1 MAEKYWIEDLRQKVT
16 GLFSELGKANR
27 LNEKAFIK
35 AFMEKYPE
43 DYNALVSEW
52 EQKVI
57 KFKKK
62 NRRGHP
68 VTHPIRPEKILSNMY
83 RNYYY
88 KFRKKPGQKSRRK
101 RNIQKFISEM
111 ENYGYPAYVA
121 ENILNREFKSDMI
134 NQKWVTD
141 VSEFKYGVGE
151 DDKKGKLYLSVILDL
166 CDRRPVAFVYSTR
179 NDNRLVFDT
188 FDKAVAANPG
198 ATPLLHSDRGYQY
211 TSKAFRRRILAAGM
225 TQSMSRVARC
235 IDNGP
240 MEGFWGLMKREM
252 YYGKKYKTKEE
263 LMLAIEKYIDYYT
276 NKRVQR
282 NLGVLTPLEFHEQK
296 LENVA

>member
-57 KFKKK
+57 NFKKK

-88 KFRKKPGQKSRRK
+88 KLIKKPE
-101 RNIQKFISEM
+101 IQ
-111 ENYGYPAYVA
+111 
-121 ENILNREFKSDMI
+121 
-134 NQKWVTD
+134 
-141 VSEFKYGVGE
+141 
-151 DDKKGKLYLSVILDL
+151 
-166 CDRRPVAFVYSTR
+166 
-179 NDNRLVFDT
+179 
-188 FDKAVAANPG
+188 
-198 ATPLLHSDRGYQY
+198 
-211 TSKAFRRRILAAGM
+211 
-225 TQSMSRVARC
+225 
-235 IDNGP
+235 
-240 MEGFWGLMKREM
+240 
-252 YYGKKYKTKEE
+252 KEE
-263 LMLAIEKYIDYYT
+263 LKEKLDKLRHEMARYGFRIKEREGGYLLTKKGEKEVIATKLRYLEVEKICNELKQKAESSNNSIETD
-276 NKRVQR
+276 
-282 NLGVLTPLEFHEQK
+282 G
-296 LENVA
+296 